1 MHLLKHQWSRLAR
14 TAWMNRQEI
23 IKAGLGR
30 RDLFKMGL
38 LTSAGYLVAKRGLST
53 RAAHAD
59 DDKVCSSP
67 PTRAF
72 IDLLPTPRD
81 GTMPIQTPT
90 ALSPAPTAAPN
101 TAAGEG
107 RTITHQAFTQFLPKK
122 FYGVTQKAGQ
132 VSVSP
137 DLPLQTLWGYAVGTP
152 GQGNSISVPGPV
164 YVAHYGDPIL
174 VRNFNQ
180 LP

>member
-1 MHLLKHQWSRLAR
+1 MHLLKHGWSRLAH

-38 LTSAGYLVAKRGLST
+38 LTSAGFLVAKRGLST
-53 RAAHAD
+53 RAAYAD
-59 DDKVCSSP
+59 DDNVCSSP

-72 IDLLPTPRD
+72 VDLLPTPRD
-81 GTMPIQTPT
+81 GTMPIQQAVT

-101 TAAGEG
+101 TAAAEG
-107 RTITHQAFTQFLPKK
+107 RKITHQAFAQFPPQK
-122 FYGVTQKAGQ
+122 FYAVTQKAGQ

-137 DLPLQTLWGYAVGTP
+137 DLPPQTLWGFAIGIP
-152 GQGNSISVPGPV
+152 EQNNPIAVPGPV
-164 YVAHYGDPIL
+164 YVAYYGKP
-174 VRNFNQ
+174 
-180 LP
+180 

>member
-59 DDKVCSSP
+59 DDDNVCSSP

-72 IDLLPTPRD
+72 YDLLPTPRD
-81 GTMPIQTPT
+81 GTMKIQTPT
-90 ALSPAPTAAPN
+90 TLTPAPTAAPSK
-101 TAAGEG
+101 AAGEG
-107 RTITHQAFTQFLPKK
+107 RTITHQALTQFPPQKV
-122 FYGVTQKAGQ
+122 YAVTQRAGD

-137 DLPLQTLWGYAVGTP
+137 EPPPPPLW
-152 GQGNSISVPGPV
+152 
-164 YVAHYGDPIL
+164 
-174 VRNFNQ
+174 
-180 LP
+180 